1 MSHRVSTAWECRAC
15 DVQGRSVEDDDP
27 RCWNCDGPVVV
38 TARPT
43 IRNEVIRRSVVRR

>member
-1 MSHRVSTAWECRAC
+1 MSHQVMAAWECRAC
-15 DVQGRSVEDDDP
+15 DVQGRSHDTEP

-43 IRNEVIRRSVVRR
+43 VRNEVVRRVIVHG